1 MQAFR
6 LPRTVL
12 NLTRPRGLPSLRDGA
27 QDAEDRQ
34 ADETTISPELDEEL
48 KMPKKASLAIMIMAN
63 VMLQVIVFGPSF
75 LHSLTASNTQLTFF
89 IIVSSSNDYAQ
100 HLGGTSTFSG
110 LVIGIP
116 TAVSGLT
123 LLPLMHFDQG
133 NRSRSS
139 SVPFDP

>member
-12 NLTRPRGLPSLRDGA
+12 NLTRPRGLPSLRDAA

-34 ADETTISPELDEEL
+34 ADETTISPELDEAL

-133 NRSRSS
+133 NRSPSS
-139 SVPFDP
+139 SVSFDP